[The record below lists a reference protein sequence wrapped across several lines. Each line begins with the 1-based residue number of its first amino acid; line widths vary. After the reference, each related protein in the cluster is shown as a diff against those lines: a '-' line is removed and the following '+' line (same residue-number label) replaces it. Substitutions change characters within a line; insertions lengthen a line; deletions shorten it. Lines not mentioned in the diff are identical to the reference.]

1 MNYFSRHKKLFL
13 GITLVSFMSFLF
25 LVWTFYNLINV
36 PLLASTAS
44 PVIISLDKSTTA
56 SKFVHLLKEKQ
67 LIKSTKI
74 MLALIQYEHL
84 AQQLK
89 AGVYQINPGETSL
102 HFLHRVAAGDVLSF
116 NFTIIAGTTQKK
128 VDQDLKTA
136 AYLNYDPN
144 IWQSL
149 KQDHP
154 SAEGLLLADTYR
166 YAGGSDIKN
175 LLGHAQ
181 RNLITYLN
189 ECWTSRAPD
198 LPYQTPYELLVA
210 ASIIEKE
217 TAVPQE
223 RKLISGVVINR
234 LKKRMPL
241 QMDPTV
247 IYAMGDLY
255 KGSLTHEDLSIS
267 SPYNTY
273 QNRGLPPTPIAMV
286 GKEAIDAA
294 AHPQLSNYLYFM
306 ARGDGTHQFSQTYE
320 EQKQAINQYKRKGS

>member
-1 MNYFSRHKKLFL
+1 MNYFSRHKKLWL
-13 GITLVSFMSFLF
+13 TLIALFFMSFVFLF
-25 LVWTFYNLINV
+25 WAFTNLVNA
-36 PLLASTAS
+36 PLLADNAL
-44 PVIISLDKSTTA
+44 PLIITIDKSTTA
-56 SKFVHLLKEKQ
+56 SQFVRILKEKQ

-74 MLALIQYEHL
+74 MLALIHYENL

-89 AGVYQINPGETSL
+89 AGVYQIQPGETTL
-102 HFLHRVAAGDVLSF
+102 QFLHRVAKGDVMSF

-128 VDQDLKTA
+128 IEQDLKTA
-136 AYLNYDPN
+136 IYLNYDPKV
-144 IWQSL
+144 WEAL
-149 KQDHP
+149 KQNHLN
-154 SAEGLLLADTYR
+154 AEGLLLADTYR
-166 YAGGSDIKN
+166 YQGGSDAKN
-175 LLGHAQ
+175 LLSQAQ
-181 RNLITYLN
+181 RNLINFLN
-189 ECWTSRAPD
+189 ESWATRAPG
-198 LPYQTPYELLVA
+198 LPYKTPYELLVA

-217 TAVPQE
+217 TAVPEE

-234 LKKRMPL
+234 LKKYMPL

-247 IYAMGDLY
+247 IYAMGDQY
-255 KGSLTHEDLSIS
+255 KGTLVHEDLSIS

-294 AHPQLSNYLYFM
+294 AHPQLSNYLYFF